1 MLFDLQVVMLFDLP
15 PTMSFDLP
23 LFYFT
28 YFILVF
34 VLSVLL
40 NSLFLRFSRTLGIR
54 KSENIVRWSEVYKPA
69 LGGITFYITFL
80 FSLIVYSLFFQP
92 TTVLLHSE
100 ILGLLGTCTV
110 AFLMGLADDAYDT
123 NPLLKFSSQVF
134 CGIILIYCGIYIH
147 VFENIYFNYLIT
159 MLWVVGLMNAIN
171 LLDNMDAVTSVVVM
185 GALVTII
192 SILLVDK
199 SATSVFLTLMLGTAS
214 AICAF
219 LLFNWHPSK
228 MFMGDTGTQ
237 FLGAFMATIS
247 ILFLWNTSP
256 ANSDILTG
264 TKGFLSA
271 IITFALPI
279 IDTTVVFTN
288 RILKGTSPFIGGK
301 DHTTHHLYYLGLK
314 ETQIALLYAVYSAI
328 SFVMV
333 ITINKYIST
342 WSPLYCGIFA
352 GYFLLSLIGFFII
365 TRIKKK
371 NNAV

>member
-1 MLFDLQVVMLFDLP
+1 M
-15 PTMSFDLP
+15 
-23 LFYFT
+23 
-28 YFILVF
+28 
-34 VLSVLL
+34 
-40 NSLFLRFSRTLGIR
+40 R

-100 ILGLLGTCTV
+100 ILGLLATCTA

-147 VFENIYFNYLIT
+147 IFENIYFNYLIT

-171 LLDNMDAVTSVVVM
+171 LLDNMDAITSVVVL

-219 LLFNWHPSK
+219 LLFNWYPSK

-256 ANSDILTG
+256 ADSDILTG

-288 RILKGTSPFIGGK
+288 RILKGASPFVGGK
-301 DHTTHHLYYLGLK
+301 DHTTHHLFYLGLK

-342 WSPLYCGIFA
+342 WSALYCSIFA
-352 GYFLLSLIGFFII
+352 GYFLLSLVGFFII